1 MKGKDKL
8 INQVVDGFQHLK
20 GKASVYCFSKD
31 IIPELLYHII
41 TKLTQKHKDASIFI
55 VVDCYNTRKSIIDY
69 FKEHNVREDNG
80 YNIKCLSVDYI
91 KDKYRYSYALTITV
105 GVNDNFAIINK
116 LCSESKFTLC
126 VLTENI
132 MNNNFITNVR
142 NILPCIDTADLDI
155 AIRHDNIY
163 SPVEEHRYGVDL
175 SDDDRE
181 LYNKYTDYI
190 TTSISIFGDL
200 SNIEKCKKGDDK
212 LGISAADFRNTVA
225 HENGWRE
232 DLDTNVPFMKQID
245 DIYNPNVLF
254 ERACTF
260 YTIAKQR
267 RDLVCDNEAKLEVIR
282 NICLDNRDKKILII
296 SKRGEYAA
304 KITKYLN
311 ECLDLRC
318 GDYHDCIEDA
328 IATDEKMGIP
338 ILVKSGSNKG
348 KPKIIGAQAQ
358 SSLNEKRFN
367 AGSINILSIKS
378 ASNVKL
384 KIACD
389 MVILTSS
396 LCNNIIEV
404 KSRFTDIIFNGVPTK
419 TYRVYCNSTIEND
432 KLNKEKENT
441 LFTIIN
447 ETENNVLYD
456 ENSGDI
462 IL

>member
-1 MKGKDKL
+1 MKNKDKL
-8 INQVVDGFQHLK
+8 INQVIDSFQRLK

-31 IIPELLYHII
+31 VIPELLYHII
-41 TKLTQKHKDASIFI
+41 TRLTQKHKDASIFI
-55 VVDCYNTRKSIIDY
+55 VVDCYNTRKSILDY
-69 FKEHNVREDNG
+69 LKENNINEDVS

-91 KDKYRYSYALTITV
+91 REQYNYSYDLIITV
-105 GVNDNFAIINK
+105 GVNDNFSILNK
-116 LCSESKFTLC
+116 LCRESKFTLSI
-126 VLTENI
+126 LTKNI
-132 MNNNFITNVR
+132 MDNNFINNIR

-163 SPVEEHRYGVDL
+163 SPVEEHRYGVEL

-190 TTSISIFGDL
+190 TTCISIFGEL

-212 LGISAADFRNTVA
+212 LGISAADFRNTIA
-225 HENGWRE
+225 YENGWRE
-232 DLDTNVPFMKQID
+232 DLDTNIPFMKQID
-245 DIYNPNVLF
+245 DIYNPNILF

-260 YTIAKQR
+260 YTITKQR
-267 RDLVCDNEAKLEVIR
+267 RDLVCDNDAKLEVIK
-282 NICLDNRDKKILII
+282 NICLDNKDKKILII

-311 ECLDLRC
+311 ENSDIKC

-328 IATDEKMGIP
+328 IAIDDMGIP
-338 ILVKSGSNKG
+338 ILVKSGVNKG
-348 KPKIIGAQAQ
+348 KPRVVGAQAQ
-358 SSLNEKRFN
+358 SSLNERRFN
-367 AGSINILSIKS
+367 AGYINALSIKS
-378 ASNVKL
+378 ASNIKL

-389 MVILTSS
+389 IVILTSS
-396 LCNNIIEV
+396 LCDNIIEV
-404 KSRFTDIIFNGVPTK
+404 KSRFTDIVFNSVPTK
-419 TYRVYCNSTIEND
+419 TFRVYCNSTIEND

>member
-31 IIPELLYHII
+31 VIPELLYHII

-55 VVDCYNTRKSIIDY
+55 VVDCYNTRKSIINY
-69 FKEHNVREDNG
+69 FKEHNVREDTG

-91 KDKYRYSYALTITV
+91 KDKYRYSYALTISV

-260 YTIAKQR
+260 YTIIKQR
-267 RDLVCDNEAKLEVIR
+267 RDLVCDNEAKLEIIR
-282 NICLDNRDKKILII
+282 NICLDNKDKKILII

-304 KITKYLN
+304 KVTKYLN

-318 GDYHDCIEDA
+318 GDYHDCIENT
-328 IATDEKMGIP
+328 IATDEMGIP
-338 ILVKSGSNKG
+338 ILVKTGVNKG
-348 KPKIIGAQAQ
+348 KPRVIGAQAQ

-396 LCNNIIEV
+396 LCDNIIEV
-404 KSRFTDIIFNGVPTK
+404 KSRFTDVVFNGVPTK
-419 TYRVYCNSTIEND
+419 TYRIYCNGTIEND

>member
-1 MKGKDKL
+1 MKNKDKL
-8 INQVVDGFQHLK
+8 INQIIGSFQRLR
-20 GKASVYCFSKD
+20 GKASVYCFAKD
-31 IIPELLYHII
+31 VVPEIVYNVINLFTKKHENSLI
-41 TKLTQKHKDASIFI
+41 TI
-55 VVDCYNTRKSIIDY
+55 VVDCYETRKQI
-69 FKEHNVREDNG
+69 KEYLNEHIKEYVNR
-80 YNIKCLSVDYI
+80 NIRILTITYVNE
-91 KDKYRYSYALTITV
+91 RYHYVNDLIITV
-105 GVNDNFAIINK
+105 GVNDNFSILNK
-116 LCSESKFTLC
+116 LNKENKFM
-126 VLTENI
+126 LTILTKNI
-132 MNNNFITNVR
+132 MDNNFINNIR

-163 SPVEEHRYGVDL
+163 SPVEEHRYGVEL

-190 TTSISIFGDL
+190 TTCISIFGEL

-225 HENGWRE
+225 YENGWRE
-232 DLDTNVPFMKQID
+232 DLDTNIPFMKQID
-245 DIYNPNVLF
+245 DIYNPNILF

-260 YTIAKQR
+260 YTITKQR
-267 RDLVCDNEAKLEVIR
+267 RDLVCDNDAKLEVIK
-282 NICLDNRDKKILII
+282 NICLDNKDKKILII

-311 ECLDLRC
+311 ENSDIKC

-328 IATDEKMGIP
+328 IAVDDMGIP
-338 ILVKSGSNKG
+338 ILVKSGVNKG
-348 KPKIIGAQAQ
+348 KPRVVGAQAQ
-358 SSLNEKRFN
+358 SSLNERRFN
-367 AGSINILSIKS
+367 AGYINALSIKS
-378 ASNVKL
+378 ASNIKL

-389 MVILTSS
+389 IVILTSS
-396 LCNNIIEV
+396 LCDNIIEV
-404 KSRFTDIIFNGVPTK
+404 KSRFTDIVFNSVPTK
-419 TYRVYCNSTIEND
+419 TFRVYCNSTIEND